1 MSYQIL
7 RVEIALW
14 SEALTKDSDAVT
26 EAAVDTWVVAL
37 GSPGLWSADG
47 GEPTHYQ
54 WGHDGLDDLDSVE
67 EFAELIAAVTAGE
80 TVPPSETE
88 EGRVEARR
96 RARRAMRRAERVED
110 RIEERKARRVER
122 RKLART
128 IHRQAARQAERRGEV
143 VKHGEPYG
151 DDDEATVFWEKAAA
165 NELGH
170 AGVKLA

>member
-7 RVEIALW
+7 RVEIPVW
-14 SEALTKDSDAVT
+14 DEALAKDHDAMT
-26 EAAVDTWVVAL
+26 EAAVDTWVVSL
-37 GSPGLWSADG
+37 SSPGLWSADG

-54 WGHDGLDDLDSVE
+54 WGHHGLDDLDSAE

-80 TVPPSETE
+80 TVERSETE

-96 RARRAMRRAERVED
+96 RARRAMRRAERKED

-128 IHRQAARQAERRGEV
+128 LHRQAARQAERRGETLE
-143 VKHGEPYG
+143 HGEPFL
-151 DDDEATVFWEKAAA
+151 DDDAATAHWEKAAA

-170 AGVKLA
+170 SGVKLW

>member
-1 MSYQIL
+1 MIL
-7 RVEIALW
+7 RIEIDVWNQAI
-14 SEALTKDSDAVT
+14 AKDHDAVT
-26 EAAVDTWVVAL
+26 EAAIDTWAETL

-54 WGHDGLDDLDSVE
+54 WGSTALDDLDSVE
-67 EFAELIAAVTAGE
+67 EFAELIASVVAGE
-80 TVPPSETE
+80 TVPPSETP

-96 RARRAMRRAERVED
+96 RARQAMRRAERKAD

-128 IHRQAARQAERRGEV
+128 MHRQAERRAERRGETV
-143 VKHGEPYG
+143 VHGEPFL
-151 DDDEATVFWEKAAA
+151 DDDEATAYWETLAA

-170 AGVKLA
+170 AGVKLV